1 MSQSLIKILVHFV
14 FSTKDRIDLIP
25 LELENEL
32 YKYIHGIIENNS
44 ARLIVAGGTGNHIH
58 LLISIGKTNVSTLIG
73 DIKRS
78 TSVWMKKK
86 GVAKFYWQN
95 GYGAF
100 SIGQS
105 QVAVVSRYIRG
116 QKEHHS
122 KQDYKTVFRSLCEKY
137 QVEIDERYAW
147 D

>member
-1 MSQSLIKILVHFV
+1 MSQSLIKILVHVV

-25 LELENEL
+25 FELEKEL

-44 ARLIVAGGTGNHIH
+44 ARLIVAGGTANHIH
-58 LLISIGKTNVSTLIG
+58 LLISIGKTGVPTLIG
-73 DIKRS
+73 DIKRF

-86 GVAKFYWQN
+86 GVHSFYWQK

-116 QKEHHS
+116 QKEHHA
-122 KQDYKTVFRSLCEKY
+122 KQDYKTEFRSLCEKY